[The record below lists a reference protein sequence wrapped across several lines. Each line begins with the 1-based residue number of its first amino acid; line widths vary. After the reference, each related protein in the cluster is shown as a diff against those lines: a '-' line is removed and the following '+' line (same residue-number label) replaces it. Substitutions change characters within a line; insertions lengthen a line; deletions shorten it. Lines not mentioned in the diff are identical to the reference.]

1 MTETVVVL
9 RVAVVQ
15 DIDVVNS
22 SETVKLQF
30 YWGNINFQR
39 AHVISRYFENTFY
52 CLTVLIRKEQ
62 INAHFSSWHVQFKVT
77 YCV

>member
-22 SETVKLQF
+22 SETVKLLF
-30 YWGNINFQR
+30 Y
-39 AHVISRYFENTFY
+39 
-52 CLTVLIRKEQ
+52 
-62 INAHFSSWHVQFKVT
+62 
-77 YCV
+77 

>member
-22 SETVKLQF
+22 SETVKLLC
-30 YWGNINFQR
+30 Y
-39 AHVISRYFENTFY
+39 
-52 CLTVLIRKEQ
+52 
-62 INAHFSSWHVQFKVT
+62 
-77 YCV
+77 

>member
-1 MTETVVVL
+1 MTDTVVVL

-30 YWGNINFQR
+30 Y
-39 AHVISRYFENTFY
+39 
-52 CLTVLIRKEQ
+52 
-62 INAHFSSWHVQFKVT
+62 
-77 YCV
+77 

>member
-15 DIDVVNS
+15 DIDIVNS

-30 YWGNINFQR
+30 Y
-39 AHVISRYFENTFY
+39 
-52 CLTVLIRKEQ
+52 
-62 INAHFSSWHVQFKVT
+62 
-77 YCV
+77 

>member
-22 SETVKLQF
+22 SEAVKLQF
-30 YWGNINFQR
+30 
-39 AHVISRYFENTFY
+39 
-52 CLTVLIRKEQ
+52 C
-62 INAHFSSWHVQFKVT
+62 
-77 YCV
+77 

>member
-1 MTETVVVL
+1 MMETVVVL

-30 YWGNINFQR
+30 Y
-39 AHVISRYFENTFY
+39 
-52 CLTVLIRKEQ
+52 
-62 INAHFSSWHVQFKVT
+62 
-77 YCV
+77 

>member
-22 SETVKLQF
+22 SEAVKLLF
-30 YWGNINFQR
+30 Y
-39 AHVISRYFENTFY
+39 
-52 CLTVLIRKEQ
+52 
-62 INAHFSSWHVQFKVT
+62 
-77 YCV
+77 

>member
-30 YWGNINFQR
+30 YWGNINFHR
-39 AHVISRYFENTFY
+39 AHAVSGYFQNTFY
-52 CLTVLIRKEQ
+52 CCTVLIMQLYKKG
-62 INAHFSSWHVQFKVT
+62 IN
-77 YCV
+77 

>member
-22 SETVKLQF
+22 SETVKLHF
-30 YWGNINFQR
+30 Y
-39 AHVISRYFENTFY
+39 
-52 CLTVLIRKEQ
+52 
-62 INAHFSSWHVQFKVT
+62 
-77 YCV
+77 

>member
-30 YWGNINFQR
+30 Y
-39 AHVISRYFENTFY
+39 
-52 CLTVLIRKEQ
+52 
-62 INAHFSSWHVQFKVT
+62 
-77 YCV
+77 

>member
-22 SETVKLQF
+22 SETVKFQF
-30 YWGNINFQR
+30 Y
-39 AHVISRYFENTFY
+39 
-52 CLTVLIRKEQ
+52 
-62 INAHFSSWHVQFKVT
+62 
-77 YCV
+77 

>member
-1 MTETVVVL
+1 MTETVLVL

-30 YWGNINFQR
+30 Y
-39 AHVISRYFENTFY
+39 
-52 CLTVLIRKEQ
+52 
-62 INAHFSSWHVQFKVT
+62 
-77 YCV
+77 

>member
-22 SETVKLQF
+22 SETVKLQ
-30 YWGNINFQR
+30 Y
-39 AHVISRYFENTFY
+39 Y
-52 CLTVLIRKEQ
+52 
-62 INAHFSSWHVQFKVT
+62 
-77 YCV
+77 

>member
-1 MTETVVVL
+1 METVVVL

-30 YWGNINFQR
+30 Y
-39 AHVISRYFENTFY
+39 
-52 CLTVLIRKEQ
+52 
-62 INAHFSSWHVQFKVT
+62 
-77 YCV
+77 

>member
-22 SETVKLQF
+22 SEAVKLQF
-30 YWGNINFQR
+30 YWGNINF
-39 AHVISRYFENTFY
+39 
-52 CLTVLIRKEQ
+52 
-62 INAHFSSWHVQFKVT
+62 
-77 YCV
+77 

>member
-22 SETVKLQF
+22 SEAVKLQF
-30 YWGNINFQR
+30 Y
-39 AHVISRYFENTFY
+39 
-52 CLTVLIRKEQ
+52 
-62 INAHFSSWHVQFKVT
+62 
-77 YCV
+77 

>member
-1 MTETVVVL
+1 METAAVL

-30 YWGNINFQR
+30 Y
-39 AHVISRYFENTFY
+39 
-52 CLTVLIRKEQ
+52 
-62 INAHFSSWHVQFKVT
+62 
-77 YCV
+77 

>member
-1 MTETVVVL
+1 METVVVL

-39 AHVISRYFENTFY
+39 AHVVSGYFQNTFFG
-52 CLTVLIRKEQ
+52 TVYSFDYAVI
-62 INAHFSSWHVQFKVT
+62 
-77 YCV
+77 Y